1 MKRTVQKINQK
12 QIENLAIEAFRSE
25 GFLMLNKKMIKVIG
39 LFPALLLSNYIDKYE
54 YFRRKNV
61 NHNGWFYFTHKQL
74 IEQLGL
80 AETFIRKYKQRL
92 IKWRLLEVKCIGSP
106 SKEWFKIDFVALM
119 SVLESGVLESQG
131 LGVQEPKGLITKPK
145 DNSLFRDEEE
155 ISKKPLGSNFAIV
168 PNLFETFWKLYP
180 RTKGSKGKAL
190 TAWNKICKKSP
201 KERPTWKI
209 IKIAIKEQKESD
221 QWKDSKYIPHPSTW
235 LNQSRWIDDPDD
247 LKGYNPKT
255 EGKKDMKTEYGK
267 NFFLA
272 EDGEYYD
279 RKGNLL
285 E

>member
-1 MKRTVQKINQK
+1 MRRTVQKVNQK

-25 GFLMLNKKMIKVIG
+25 GFLMLNKKMIKTIG

-80 AETFIRKYKQRL
+80 AETFIRKYKHRL

-106 SKEWFKIDFVALM
+106 SKEWFKIDFVLLM
-119 SVLESGVLESQG
+119 SVLESGVLKSTG
-131 LGVQEPKGLITKPK
+131 LGVHEPECLITKPK
-145 DNSLFRDEEE
+145 DNSLFCDEEE
-155 ISKKPLGSNFAIV
+155 ISKKPLGSNFPIV

-180 RTKGSKGKAL
+180 RKVIKGKAF
-190 TAWNKICKKSP
+190 TSWNKLCKKSP
-201 KERPTWKI
+201 KERPTWKV
-209 IKIAIKEQKESD
+209 IKNAIKEQKESE
-221 QWKDSKYIPHPSTW
+221 QWQTSKYIPHPSTW
-235 LNQSRWIDDPDD
+235 LNQSRWMDDPND
-247 LKGYNPKT
+247 LKGYNSKT
-255 EGKKDMKTEYGK
+255 EGKDKKRLENGK
-267 NFFLA
+267 YYLLA
-272 EDGEYYD
+272 DDGEYYD